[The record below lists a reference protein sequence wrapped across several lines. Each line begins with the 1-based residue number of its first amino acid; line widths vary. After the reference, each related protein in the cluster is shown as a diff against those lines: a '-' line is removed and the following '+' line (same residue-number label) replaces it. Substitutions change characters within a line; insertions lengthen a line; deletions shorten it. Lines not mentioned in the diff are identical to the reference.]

1 MKEDFSEIKDVA
13 LMHQQIVEKISQYQN
28 GVAAETM
35 NKMGLNYAI
44 NYGLSLPQ
52 VDSIANAIK
61 RNIDLAFFL
70 WKQDERESKLLSLR
84 LLKDFQL
91 NDEQINEIIAGIT
104 NIELAEQA
112 VFQLFI
118 KGDHAYELALK
129 LIKKDTFAQLAGF
142 LLIARL
148 AMIEKEKDNSV
159 FDHFLMEIFKNRPKE
174 KAIYLWRGIAQAFLK
189 IGLRGD
195 ELKNKVKEIIKTI
208 NKTNTELSKYLNQEV
223 NYFLIENN

>member
-1 MKEDFSEIKDVA
+1 
-13 LMHQQIVEKISQYQN
+13 
-28 GVAAETM
+28 
-35 NKMGLNYAI
+35 
-44 NYGLSLPQ
+44 
-52 VDSIANAIK
+52 
-61 RNIDLAFFL
+61 
-70 WKQDERESKLLSLR
+70 LSLR

-159 FDHFLMEIFKNRPKE
+159 FDHF
-174 KAIYLWRGIAQAFLK
+174 
-189 IGLRGD
+189 
-195 ELKNKVKEIIKTI
+195 
-208 NKTNTELSKYLNQEV
+208 
-223 NYFLIENN
+223 